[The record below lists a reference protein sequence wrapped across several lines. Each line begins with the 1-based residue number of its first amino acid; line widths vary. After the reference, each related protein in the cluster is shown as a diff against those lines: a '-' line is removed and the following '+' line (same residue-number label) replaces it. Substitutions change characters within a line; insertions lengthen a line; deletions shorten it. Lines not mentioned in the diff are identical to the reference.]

1 MTLPKPETITAVVI
15 TRALPTVT
23 NVRWIASGGS
33 CPASR
38 SWMKR
43 IRKWIVSST
52 AMPRQM
58 AKAQALE
65 MSSEVPKKTAR
76 SDAVAASGKTFG
88 MIDSR
93 PSRNERNVTV
103 MTRKIMTAARAI
115 RRTSSPGV
123 SG

>member
-58 AKAQALE
+58 AKALE

-93 PSRNERNVTV
+93 PSRNDTDVTV
-103 MTRKIMTAARAI
+103 MTRKIMTATRAI